1 MKCPSCDRDID
12 ESVFPPGL
20 AYCPFCGQELK
31 PVSEDKAQLLFC
43 PYCGQRL
50 SDQTT
55 FCPHCGKKLILAETK
70 LDIHDIQQMGKDFIE
85 KKAKPIAKA
94 IRNKFGRERKTRKLY
109 QQWAEYDALPPEEIP
124 SMDTLKQM
132 SAEKKIKKHSKQHD
146 SNTT

>member
-31 PVSEDKAQLLFC
+31 LASEDKARLLFC

-50 SDQTT
+50 ADQTH

-70 LDIHDIQQMGKDFIE
+70 LDIHDIQQMGKDFFE

-94 IRNKFGRERKTRKLY
+94 IRNKFGRERKMRKLY

>member
-20 AYCPFCGQELK
+20 AYCPFCGQVLK
-31 PVSEDKAQLLFC
+31 LASEDKARILFC
-43 PYCGQRL
+43 PYCGQGL

-94 IRNKFGRERKTRKLY
+94 IRNKFGRERKMRKLY
-109 QQWAEYDALPPEEIP
+109 KQWAEYDALPPEEIP